1 MIPALTQ
8 VTDYTGLQGG
18 QFQSVTHR
26 PVNTRENQM
35 AKDKHKIIKKST
47 QCNLAS
53 SKLSSSITT
62 NLNNHEK
69 EDNDLKSHLMKM
81 IDAFKES

>member
-1 MIPALTQ
+1 
-8 VTDYTGLQGG
+8 
-18 QFQSVTHR
+18 
-26 PVNTRENQM
+26 M